1 MARQLAGVE
10 SACGR
15 AAAAG
20 ARWQRLVGPLAAGG
34 SPIAVA
40 VADEARRRL
49 GRPRSPD
56 DRRRIEEALAAA
68 VRTLET
74 GGTSNP
80 GLMEYARASL
90 LATLGRTAE
99 SRRSLERVFLYP
111 DRNLSH
117 ALGRTLR

>member
-1 MARQLAGVE
+1 
-10 SACGR
+10 
-15 AAAAG
+15 
-20 ARWQRLVGPLAAGG
+20 
-34 SPIAVA
+34 VA

-56 DRRRIEEALAAA
+56 ERRRIEEALAAA
-68 VRTLET
+68 ARTLET

-90 LATLGRTAE
+90 LTALGRTAE
-99 SRRSLERVFLYP
+99 SRRSLERVFVYP